1 MTHTSPSSD
10 LSVTDPIVM
19 EGRLSSLRRSSWRSQ
34 FNDVYSFI
42 EGMQESVRK
51 VRAKIDALDY
61 HEEGAPITLKYAI
74 DACLLV
80 AQARTMIDTLQYEA
94 RRATEEIDR
103 LADERYAV
111 RERIAATLA
120 EMRG

>member
-1 MTHTSPSSD
+1 MTHTTPSSD

-19 EGRLSSLRRSSWRSQ
+19 EGRLSSLRASSWGSQ
-34 FNDVYSFI
+34 FNGIYYFI
-42 EGMQESVRK
+42 EEMQESVRK

-61 HEEGAPITLKYAI
+61 HEEGAPITLQYAI
-74 DACLLV
+74 DACMIL
-80 AQARTMIDTLQYEA
+80 AQARTMIDTLQHEA

-111 RERIAATLA
+111 RDRIAATLA